1 MDTIDGLTLLVY
13 LIQALVVVVM
23 SVVLLMENRQPS
35 KTMAWLLVLGFL
47 PVVGVIL
54 FIFFGKD
61 VRKEKYINQ
70 HSLDL
75 ISRQSMLH
83 FAEQP
88 DLEIPEI
95 HAELVRQFAN
105 QKVALPFAYNDV
117 EVYAEGYDF
126 FPALLKDI
134 SNAKQHVHLVTYI
147 FDDDALGQL
156 VADTLIDKAR
166 QGVTVRVI
174 YDDVGCWK
182 VKDSFFE
189 RMRAEGV
196 QVHAFM
202 PVRFPAL
209 TSKVNY
215 RNHRKICVIDGKV
228 GFVGGMNIALRYVKG
243 ENKRYWRDTHLR
255 IEGGAVCGLQTAF
268 LTDWFFVDQKLVAEK
283 SFYPNLSI
291 GGKNKCLTQIV
302 TSDPTSQWPELM
314 QGFVRILLEAKKY
327 IYIETPYFLP
337 TEPVI
342 FALRASALAGVDVR
356 VVVPRKG
363 DSKLVTWAS
372 RSFLEDVIDAG
383 VKIYL
388 YQKGFNHSKLLVCDD
403 NLCSCGSA
411 NIDFRSFENNFEAN
425 AFIYD
430 KSTVATV
437 KRVLDDDLSHSVLL
451 DRERFHRRPFL
462 ERLWESLL
470 RLISPLL

>member
-1 MDTIDGLTLLVY
+1 MDSVNGLTLLLY
-13 LIQALVVVVM
+13 LVQVVIVVITA
-23 SVVLLMENRQPS
+23 VVLLMENRQPS

-47 PVVGVIL
+47 PVVGVLL

-61 VRKEKYINQ
+61 ARKEKYINQ

-75 ISRQSMLH
+75 LSRQSMAN
-83 FAEQP
+83 FAEQTN
-88 DLEIPEI
+88 LEIPEKHI
-95 HAELVRQFAN
+95 ELVRQFSN
-105 QKVALPFAYNDV
+105 QKVAMPFAYNDV

-126 FPALLKDI
+126 FAALLKEI
-134 SNAKQHVHLVTYI
+134 RKAKRHIHLVTYI
-147 FDDDALGQL
+147 FDDDALGRL
-156 VADTLIDKAR
+156 VADSLIDMAR
-166 QGVTVRVI
+166 RGVTVRVI

-182 VKDSFFE
+182 VKDRFFA

-215 RNHRKICVIDGKV
+215 RNHRKICVVDGKV
-228 GFVGGMNIALRYVKG
+228 GFVGGMNIALRYIKG
-243 ENKRYWRDTHLR
+243 EKKRYWRDTHLR

-268 LTDWFFVDQKLVAEK
+268 LTDWFFVDQKLVADE
-283 SFYPNLSI
+283 SCYPKISPL
-291 GGKNKCLTQIV
+291 GKNLCLTQIV

-327 IYIETPYFLP
+327 VYIETPYFLP
-337 TEPVI
+337 TEPVT

-363 DSKLVTWAS
+363 DSKMVTWAS

-383 VKIYL
+383 VKFYL

-430 KSTVATV
+430 KKTVATV
-437 KRVLDDDLSHSVLL
+437 KKVFDDDLAHSVML
-451 DRERFHRRPFL
+451 DMNRFRRRPFF

-470 RLISPLL
+470 RVIAPLL

>member
-1 MDTIDGLTLLVY
+1 MDSVNGFTLVIYLV
-13 LIQALVVVVM
+13 QVVIVVITA
-23 SVVLLMENRQPS
+23 VILLMENRQPS
-35 KTMAWLLVLGFL
+35 KTMAWLLVLGFV
-47 PVVGVIL
+47 PIVGVLL

-61 VRKEKYINQ
+61 LRKEKYINQ

-75 ISRQSMLH
+75 ISRQSMIH
-83 FAEQP
+83 FAEQTN
-88 DLEIPEI
+88 LEIPEK
-95 HAELVRQFAN
+95 HVELVRQFAN
-105 QKVALPFAYNDV
+105 QKVAMPFAYNDV

-126 FPALLKDI
+126 FAALLKEI
-134 SNAKQHVHLVTYI
+134 SKARRHIHLITYI
-147 FDDDALGQL
+147 FDDDALGRL
-156 VADTLIDKAR
+156 VADMLIDKAR

-182 VKDSFFE
+182 VKDSFFSK
-189 RMRAEGV
+189 MKAEGV
-196 QVHAFM
+196 LVHAFM

-215 RNHRKICVIDGKV
+215 RNHRKICVVDGKV
-228 GFVGGMNIALRYVKG
+228 GFVGGMNIALRYIKG
-243 ENKRYWRDTHLR
+243 EKKRYWRDTHLR

-268 LTDWFFVDQKLVAEK
+268 LTDWFFVDQKLVVDK
-283 SFYPNLSI
+283 SYYPKISSM
-291 GGKNKCLTQIV
+291 GKNLCLTQIV

-327 IYIETPYFLP
+327 VYIETPYFLP
-337 TEPVI
+337 TEPVT

-363 DSKLVTWAS
+363 DSKMVSWAS

-430 KSTVATV
+430 KKTVATV
-437 KRVLDDDLSHSVLL
+437 KKVLDDDLAQSVLL
-451 DRERFHRRPFL
+451 DVNRFRRRPFL

-470 RLISPLL
+470 RVIAPLL